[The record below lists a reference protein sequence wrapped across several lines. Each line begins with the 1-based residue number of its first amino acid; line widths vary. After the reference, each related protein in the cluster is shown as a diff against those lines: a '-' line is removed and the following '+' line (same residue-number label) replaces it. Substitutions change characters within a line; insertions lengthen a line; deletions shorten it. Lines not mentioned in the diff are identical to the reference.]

1 MRDEFIRHTDDI
13 SGWCTV
19 LNIALLMIGAIAV
32 GAMHAWAGDLAVKM
46 FGITREEA
54 KVTFFRTFQQY
65 RTIVIAF
72 NLVPF
77 VALNLLGE
85 G

>member
-19 LNIALLMIGAIAV
+19 LMIGVIAV

-77 VALNLLGE
+77 VALNLMGE